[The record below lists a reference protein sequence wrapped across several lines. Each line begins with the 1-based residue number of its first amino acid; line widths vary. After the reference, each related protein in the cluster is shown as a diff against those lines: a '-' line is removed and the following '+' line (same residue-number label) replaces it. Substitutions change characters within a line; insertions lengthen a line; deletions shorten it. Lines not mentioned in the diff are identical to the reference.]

1 MSAGRFFVAPDVL
14 ADPARVELPPAV
26 ANQVRAV
33 LRLRSGDQITL
44 LASDGIAHVV
54 ELTDVSRERVVGRDI
69 AQATVATEPR
79 VQVILYQGLL
89 KAAKFEW
96 IVQKGTEIG
105 LSAIVP
111 VQCRRSVVGADE
123 VSAAKLAR
131 WRAIAAEA
139 AEQSDRG
146 RVPEVWEPIVLGWPH
161 PQGAMHCDPT
171 SVAAPE
177 PGSPSVV
184 EAGENGGARFSAPAS
199 HAIAADALALLAYE
213 AEGETPRR
221 TIRDALAGS
230 VPAVI
235 HLYIGP
241 EGGFAPEEVALA
253 QAHGVRIVTLG
264 PRILRAETAALV
276 ATTLALDAVGEMA

>member
-1 MSAGRFFVAPDVL
+1 MSAGRFFVAPTVL
-14 ADPARVELPPAV
+14 GDPARVVLPLGA

-33 LRLRSGDQITL
+33 LRLRAGDRVTL
-44 LASDGIAHVV
+44 LDGTGMAYTL
-54 ELTDVSRERVVGRDI
+54 ELAEVSRERVVGRVV
-69 AQATVATEPR
+69 AQAMVTTEPR
-79 VQVILYQGLL
+79 VPVILYQGLL

-111 VQCRRSVVGADE
+111 VQCRRSVVGADA

-146 RVPEVWEPIVLGWPH
+146 RVPAVRDPVALGWSAH
-161 PQGAMHCDPT
+161 PTPQPPLHR
-171 SVAAPE
+171 S
-177 PGSPSVV
+177 
-184 EAGENGGARFSAPAS
+184 GEEEIS
-199 HAIAADALALLAYE
+199 ILAYE
-213 AEGETPRR
+213 AGDDMLRQ
-221 TIRDALAGS
+221 TIRDALAGTT
-230 VPAVI
+230 PTAI

-241 EGGFAPEEVALA
+241 EGGFAPEEVAMAL
-253 QAHGVRIVTLG
+253 AHGVRIVTLG

-276 ATTLALDAVGEMA
+276 AATLALDAVGEIA